1 MSLVSE
7 LTPSG
12 VKLGMLKLTSNI
24 LEDIKKG
31 QNMDLELVDHVVLVN
46 KGKGMDFRFDE
57 NGVLMFRDRVCVPDV
72 PELKKQILEEGYR
85 SSLSIHPRATKMY
98 QDLKRFIRWSRM
110 KREIVEFVYACLICQ
125 KSNIEHQKPS
135 GLMQSLFVREWKWN
149 NISMDFVGACLR
161 R

>member
-31 QNMDLELVDHVVLVN
+31 QKMDLEPVDHVVLVN

-72 PELKKQILEEGYR
+72 PELKKQILE
-85 SSLSIHPRATKMY
+85 
-98 QDLKRFIRWSRM
+98 
-110 KREIVEFVYACLICQ
+110 
-125 KSNIEHQKPS
+125 
-135 GLMQSLFVREWKWN
+135 
-149 NISMDFVGACLR
+149 
-161 R
+161 